1 MSSLLCIRP
10 WGDIMAGKKYILIK
24 KADSEEILISEN
36 CREIIVKG
44 EAKKIRY
51 KESLVLK
58 MLLDNYPNG
67 VSRKTLS
74 TSIWGSTYVFDE
86 TINQTIKN
94 LRISLEDNK
103 KEIITTIPRYGYCFG
118 IKPSANDEIKKIS
131 HARLKMDIR
140 NLKAV

>member
-1 MSSLLCIRP
+1 M
-10 WGDIMAGKKYILIK
+10 GAKKYFLLK
-24 KADSEEILISEN
+24 KANGEEILINEN

-44 EAKKIRY
+44 ESKKIRY

-58 MLLDNYPNG
+58 MLMEHYPNS
-67 VSRKTLS
+67 VSRKSLS

-94 LRISLEDNK
+94 LRICLEDNK

-118 IKPSANDEIKKIS
+118 LKPQPAQDARKFSN
-131 HARLKMDIR
+131 ARLKMDIR
-140 NLKAV
+140 NLRAM

>member
-1 MSSLLCIRP
+1 M
-10 WGDIMAGKKYILIK
+10 GAKKYILIK
-24 KADSEEILISEN
+24 KSNGDEILINEN

-44 EAKKIRY
+44 ELKKIRY

-58 MLLDNYPNG
+58 MLIESYPNS
-67 VSRKTLS
+67 VSRKSLS

-94 LRISLEDNK
+94 LRICLEDGK

-118 IKPSANDEIKKIS
+118 LKPMSSKDAKKIS

-140 NLKAV
+140 NLRAM